1 MVKMIHETLSLS
13 LFLETISAKNRLI
26 VSWLKWNSVLCA
38 TIGTRYWERFSW
50 TSVSTTALSTV
61 KISPSFYSAIFTAQ
75 RCVKSLLFVEFL
87 LFSSP
92 YELLV
97 AVFTLNVLILKCHLE
112 LTPFRMQISTNYI
125 RILLQI
131 YKYLWIRNEFG
142 LIRHN
147 SHVLFFLF
155 ILSA

>member
-1 MVKMIHETLSLS
+1 MSCAPQLEHVIGKDSLGPLSPPPPCPPLKLARAFTRQS
-13 LFLETISAKNRLI
+13 LQRKGALNPFL
-26 VSWLKWNSVLCA
+26 
-38 TIGTRYWERFSW
+38 
-50 TSVSTTALSTV
+50 
-61 KISPSFYSAIFTAQ
+61 
-75 RCVKSLLFVEFL
+75 EFL

-155 ILSA
+155 ILSV